1 MQEQSNKQFYISD
14 WHYGHANVIAFDNRP
29 FKSLLEMDEA
39 LVDRWNAVVS
49 PGDTVYVLGDMFW
62 CKAQD
67 AIPILRSLKGQKF
80 LIKGN
85 HDRCND
91 NKFLREFVKV
101 TEYLEVKDNGR
112 TVILCHY
119 PIPCF
124 KNHFYGSFHLY
135 GHVHNSFEWNMMEH
149 DKYLMEE
156 LYTKPCQMFNVG
168 VMMPYLTTEYGNAG
182 TLYKFGRAANE
193 AVQKAR
199 AQVAALINAEPEQII
214 FTSGGSE
221 ANNLVFHG
229 LKDYLKSVG
238 KTHILVSAVEHDS
251 VLRAAESLIKDGFH
265 VEYIPV
271 SSECRVSPAVIEDA
285 LRADTGLVSVMFANN
300 ETGAINPIEDIGTI
314 CMKRGILFHTDC
326 VQAAGCYPIDVVKI
340 GCDFL
345 SVSSHKIHGCKGIG
359 ALYAKDKSKLTPIVY
374 GGSEQEFGLRGGTEN
389 VAGIVGFGKAC
400 EISSKSLHED
410 TVWVSTLKQRFF
422 MALNEA
428 LKDTGDEGCV
438 HVNGMSILTPGKTI
452 NLRMDGVDGETL
464 LLMLDGKG
472 VCVSAGSACRSHEAE
487 PSHVLSAMGL
497 SKDEARSSIRI
508 SFSKKNTADEAVRA
522 AQILAGCI
530 SALRAREEKE

>member
-1 MQEQSNKQFYISD
+1 MIYL
-14 WHYGHANVIAFDNRP
+14 DNAATTQ
-29 FKSLLEMDEA
+29 MDE
-39 LVDRWNAVVS
+39 R
-49 PGDTVYVLGDMFW
+49 VLE
-62 CKAQD
+62 A
-67 AIPILRSLKGQKF
+67 
-80 LIKGN
+80 
-85 HDRCND
+85 
-91 NKFLREFVKV
+91 
-101 TEYLEVKDNGR
+101 
-112 TVILCHY
+112 
-119 PIPCF
+119 
-124 KNHFYGSFHLY
+124 
-135 GHVHNSFEWNMMEH
+135 
-149 DKYLMEE
+149 
-156 LYTKPCQMFNVG
+156 
-168 VMMPYLTTEYGNAG
+168 MMPYLTTEYGNAG

-221 ANNLVFHG
+221 ANNLVFQG

-251 VLRAAESLIKDGFH
+251 VLRAAESLIKDGFD

-271 SSECRVSPAVIEDA
+271 SNECRVSPAVIENA

-345 SVSSHKIHGCKGIG
+345 SVSSHKIHGCKGVG
-359 ALYAKDKSKLTPIVY
+359 ALYAKDKSKLAPIVY

-497 SKDEARSSIRI
+497 SKDEARASIRI

-530 SALRAREEKE
+530 STLRVREEKE